1 MLQSWTW
8 LSDWTTNAEIA
19 QAYKD
24 LSGLI
29 KGMLLQVL
37 QKTDAK
43 QRWNGEILL
52 EEIPTKDE
60 AKRSRQSD
68 PSDSDTGL
76 TSVKEKEERSPPP
89 PKAPLALFAL
99 QSWIG
104 GLSFCISLSF
114 LCLKS

>member
-52 EEIPTKDE
+52 EEIPIKDE

-68 PSDSDTGL
+68 PSDSNTGL